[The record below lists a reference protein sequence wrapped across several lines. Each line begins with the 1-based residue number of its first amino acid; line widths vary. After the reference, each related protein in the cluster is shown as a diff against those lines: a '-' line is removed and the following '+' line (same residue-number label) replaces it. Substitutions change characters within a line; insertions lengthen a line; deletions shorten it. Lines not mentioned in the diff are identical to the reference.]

1 MNGVEKQLNP
11 SDLTSEQ
18 LDRLAFALIGHL
30 SKFGLFVPRPMKMKE
45 ALEFCRVSRTTFQ
58 HWINIGKIKDHRVDE
73 KGNPLF
79 LPDEMY
85 QAIKE
90 S

>member
-1 MNGVEKQLNP
+1 MNAEQKHLNP
-11 SDLTSEQ
+11 SDLTTEQ
-18 LDRLAFALIGHL
+18 LDRIAFAIMGHL
-30 SKFGLFVPRPMKMKE
+30 NRYGLFIPRPMKMKE
-45 ALEFCRVSRTTFQ
+45 AMAFCQVSRTTFQ

-85 QAIKE
+85 ATIKN

>member
-1 MNGVEKQLNP
+1 MNAEQKHLNP
-11 SDLTSEQ
+11 SDLTTEQ
-18 LDRLAFALIGHL
+18 LDRIAFAIMGHL
-30 SKFGLFVPRPMKMKE
+30 NRYGLFIPRPMKMKE
-45 ALEFCRVSRTTFQ
+45 AMAFCQVSRTTFQ

-85 QAIKE
+85 QAIKN